1 MGHQYLMFLVSKNP
15 NLLKHTVSQHTQD
28 PVIFNFSDKNSTKLF
43 SEFPDDL
50 LNKAENLPI
59 TANFHNWSLLTK
71 DFLADG
77 SPYKKFYRL
86 LSTSLDAEGVSYV
99 SNTEA
104 LNYPF
109 FTAQFHPEVT
119 EFTFSYNFT
128 DHSDPAVDFANL
140 LSLKFVGR
148 RRRTRSVL
156 IVTMSSWGESCRR
169 PAWAGVGQLGVDSD
183 GSLFGNYFFHVDC
196 QTHSVYVS

>member
-15 NLLKHTVSQHTQD
+15 YFLKHTVSQHTQD

-77 SPYKKFYRL
+77 SPYKKFYKL

-128 DHSDPAVDFANL
+128 DHSEPAVEFANQ
-140 LSLKFVGR
+140 LSLKFVGEAKKNSQR
-148 RRRTRSVL
+148 FASYDELVGRLVQK
-156 IVTMSSWGESCRR
+156 
-169 PAWAGVGQLGVDSD
+169 AGVDQLGVDSD
-183 GSLFGNYFFHVDC
+183 GSFYDNYFFHVGNR
-196 QTHSVYVS
+196 THSVYVS